1 MGPEITA
8 AIIAPML
15 GGVVSLILWQARKNS
30 EGINTKIDNV
40 HSCLHQVER
49 KVTDISVDIAKNY
62 VRNEDLTKHIESE
75 EEWHQQHHDE
85 VKELRQEFN
94 EKTERMSHDIA
105 LMKDT
110 QWKIRMDQ
118 LKRME
123 SDNKEN

>member
-30 EGINTKIDNV
+30 DGINTKIDDV
-40 HSCLHQVER
+40 HNCLHLVER

-62 VRNEDLTKHIESE
+62 VRNGDLAKHIESE
-75 EEWHQQHHDE
+75 EEWHQQHHNE
-85 VKELRQEFN
+85 VRELRKEFD
-94 EKTERMSHDIA
+94 EKTEKLYNDVSQI
-105 LMKDT
+105 KDT

-118 LKRME
+118 LKRMRE
-123 SDNKEN
+123 DTN

>member
-30 EGINTKIDNV
+30 DGINTKIDDV
-40 HSCLHQVER
+40 HNCLHQVER

-62 VRNEDLTKHIESE
+62 VRNEDLVKHIENE
-75 EEWHQQHHDE
+75 EDWHHQHHNE
-85 VKELRQEFN
+85 VKELRKEFD
-94 EKTERMSHDIA
+94 EKTERLYNDVSQI
-105 LMKDT
+105 KDT

-118 LKRME
+118 LKRI
-123 SDNKEN
+123 NKDEN